1 MAFFNMQH
9 DALDFIDPMRS
20 HEVSGFQPRGS
31 VKPRRP
37 GRPKDM
43 TLCVDTSTHWFD
55 VEQARS
61 ASCGAGE
68 VARFPTPVHCDSVA
82 WRGVAVAWL
91 WSTPELGGFFFFPR
105 DWNPMDTF
113 IISFRVR

>member
-82 WRGVAVAWL
+82 WTAWRGVAVEHSGIGRFL
-91 WSTPELGGFFFFPR
+91 FFPR